1 MGLYLAHIPWMVT
14 GEPDAQTKETIWD
27 LRFPKPPVEP
37 IDEFVD
43 VLLEPVRLHGTVRGM
58 NRQAFEGKEG
68 IGVTDGVRVQIVL
81 DGE

>member
-1 MGLYLAHIPWMVT
+1 MVT

-43 VLLEPVRLHGTVRGM
+43 VLLEPVRLHGTLVSSK
-58 NRQAFEGKEG
+58 QKTFETEDHGVHPG
-68 IGVTDGVRVQIVL
+68 QPVIGFTRAG
-81 DGE
+81 